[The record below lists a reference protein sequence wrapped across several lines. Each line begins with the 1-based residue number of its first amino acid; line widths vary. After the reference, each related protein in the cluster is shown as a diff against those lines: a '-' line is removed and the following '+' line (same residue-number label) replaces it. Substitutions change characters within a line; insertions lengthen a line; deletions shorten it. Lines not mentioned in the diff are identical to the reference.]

1 MLNMNTKKKKK
12 FPIILISV
20 SILVLFLAACAVY
33 YFEFT
38 PEGYRMSVPY
48 RSSFEEVSD
57 NVYFNKNYSGDTKA
71 VLQMIDNAKDRNKT
85 FWGDLQFEDNSII
98 IVCDDNNLISKLGG
112 DHDTQTLFF
121 PSKKNYIS
129 VSNEYCDINIFA
141 HELTHAELH
150 TRLTVNA
157 LNSIPTWFDEGLA
170 LQNDY
175 REQYSSDAWKD
186 QTENGKN
193 VISVEDMNTPSE
205 FYAGTK
211 EDRRFRYLNAKHEVS
226 NWMDNHKQNG
236 LLKLIDKLNNG
247 SDFNSAYSQ

>member
-1 MLNMNTKKKKK
+1 MNTKKKKK

-20 SILVLFLAACAVY
+20 SILVILLGACTVY

-57 NVYFNKNYSGDTKA
+57 NVYFNKSFSGDTKT
-71 VLQMIDNAKDRNKT
+71 VIQMIDNAKDRNKT
-85 FWGDLQFEDNSII
+85 
-98 IVCDDNNLISKLGG
+98 SK
-112 DHDTQTLFF
+112 TLFF

-129 VSNEYCDINIFA
+129 VSNEYCDISIFA
-141 HELTHAELH
+141 HEFTHAELH

-175 REQYSSDAWKD
+175 REQYSLDAWKD

-193 VISVEDMNTPSE
+193 VIAVEDMDTPSE
-205 FYAGTK
+205 FYSGTK

-226 NWMDNHKQNG
+226 EWMNNHKQNG
-236 LLKLIDKLNNG
+236 LLELIDKLNNG